1 METQHMLSMTT
12 SLLIQLKQNT
22 YLLHLEHIVELQV
35 SNDVKHV
42 DVIGCE
48 L

>member
-12 SLLIQLKQNT
+12 SLLIQLEQNT
-22 YLLHLEHIVELQV
+22 DLLHLEHIVELQV